1 MERAFIFAVLVGV
14 RALLPAMNLAA
25 KPKPPLPCKVEGSET
40 YPGDNAPRTAL
51 AQWMA
56 EGALKA
62 GLPVELPVM
71 GALVESG
78 LRNLP
83 SGDADSAGFFQMR
96 VSIWNTGAYAGF
108 PQHPELQ
115 LQWFID
121 QALLVE
127 QKRVAEGIPVEELL
141 SDALRYGEWVAGVL
155 RPPEPFRGKYQLRL
169 DEARSLICS

>member
-1 MERAFIFAVLVGV
+1 V
-14 RALLPAMNLAA
+14 NTAA
-25 KPKPPLPCKVEGSET
+25 KPKPPRPCKFHGPKT
-40 YPGDNAPRTAL
+40 YPGDSASMQVI

-62 GLPVELPVM
+62 KLPVELPVM

-83 SGDADSAGFFQMR
+83 YGDADSAGFFQMR
-96 VSIWNTGAYAGF
+96 VGIWDSGPYAGF
-108 PQHPELQ
+108 PQHPDLQ

-121 QALLVE
+121 QALLME
-127 QKRVAEGIPVEELL
+127 KQRLAQGTSPDELL
-141 SDALRYGEWVAGVL
+141 NDDQGYGQWVADVL
-155 RPPEPFRGKYQLRL
+155 RPPEQFRGRYQLRL